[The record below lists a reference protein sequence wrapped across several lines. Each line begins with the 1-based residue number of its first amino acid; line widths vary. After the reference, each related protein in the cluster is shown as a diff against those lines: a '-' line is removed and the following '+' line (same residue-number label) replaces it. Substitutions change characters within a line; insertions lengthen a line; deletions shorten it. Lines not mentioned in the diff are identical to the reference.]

1 MGSCSRA
8 VGVPGEGRALPEDG
22 WRECSFLGVVLEAL
36 EVRESCD
43 GLASTSEGLR
53 RRVDESL
60 RERP

>member
-1 MGSCSRA
+1 M
-8 VGVPGEGRALPEDG
+8 GVPGEGRALPEDG